1 MRILVI
7 DGQGGGLG
15 KQIVSSLKSNFEN
28 VEVVAVGTN
37 SLATAAML
45 KAGADRS
52 ATGENPVKVCARS
65 ADIIIGPVGIVIADS
80 MLGEVTSEM
89 ALAVS
94 QSSASRIL
102 IPVNLCDNYVV
113 GVQDLSISTL
123 VQGVVERVRAL
134 VSNR

>member
-1 MRILVI
+1 MKILVI

-15 KQIVSSLKSNFEN
+15 KQIVSSLRSSFEN
-28 VEVVAVGTN
+28 IEIIAVGTN

-65 ADIIIGPVGIVIADS
+65 ADIIIGPVGIVNADS
-80 MLGEVTSEM
+80 MLGEVTADM

-113 GVQDLSISTL
+113 GVQDLSLSTL
-123 VQGVVERVRAL
+123 VQSVVERVRTL
-134 VSNR
+134 IGE